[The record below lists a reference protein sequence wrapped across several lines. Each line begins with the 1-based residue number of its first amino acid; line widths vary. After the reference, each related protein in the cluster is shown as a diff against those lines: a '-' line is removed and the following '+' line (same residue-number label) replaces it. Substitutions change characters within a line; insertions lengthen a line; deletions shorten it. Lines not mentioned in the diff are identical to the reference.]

1 MKFPFQIAI
10 VVFLAGLFG
19 YAHATG
25 IDKGPYLMKPTP
37 TGITVCW
44 VSDMPTIGTVTLA
57 GGKEAS
63 KDDAPTRYHRV
74 LMTGLKPYTRYAYTV
89 TCEGVSKSGGF
100 ITAAP
105 VRQPFK
111 FVAYGDNRTQ
121 PQVHASVLASM
132 SKFKPDFVI
141 QTGDQVA
148 DGNNEAHWDEF
159 WQIAGKTL
167 SETAYY
173 PSLGN
178 HEREGA
184 PYFRYFG
191 VPAEYSFDYG
201 NVHFTALDSN
211 RPEAEYTAQQE
222 WLKKDLQAHQDAKWR
237 IVFFH
242 HTVHTC
248 VDKPGR
254 RAESLERAKRLEPIL
269 QEGHVQL
276 VLNGHDHDYQ
286 RHVAHGITYVVSGGG
301 GAPLYSVTPD
311 TPFIKKANMAHH
323 HCEVNVNGDT
333 MSIRAVEP
341 DGSVIEQFTLQANPA
356 VSRQASRL

>member
-1 MKFPFQIAI
+1 MRLLLQIAI
-10 VVFLAGLFG
+10 VMFLVGLCG
-19 YAHATG
+19 YAQATG
-25 IDKGPYLMKPTP
+25 IDKGPYLMLPTT

-44 VSDMPTIGTVTLA
+44 VSDTPAIGMVKVEGGGA
-57 GGKEAS
+57 GV
-63 KDDAPTRYHRV
+63 KDATATRYHRV
-74 LMTGLKPYTRYAYTV
+74 LLSSLKPYTRYAYTV
-89 TCEGVSKSGGF
+89 TCEGMSKSGGF

-105 VRQPFK
+105 TNQPFK

-121 PQVHASVLASM
+121 PLVHASVLERM
-132 SKFKPDFVI
+132 SKFNPDFVV
-141 QTGDQVA
+141 QSGDQVA

-159 WQIAGKTL
+159 WQVASKAL

-201 NVHFTALDSN
+201 NTHFTALDSN
-211 RPEAEYTAQQE
+211 RPEAEYAAQQE
-222 WLKKDLQAHQDAKWR
+222 WLKKDLQAHQNAKWR

-311 TPFIKKANMAHH
+311 TPFVKKAKMVHH
-323 HCEVNVNGDT
+323 HCEINVNGDT
-333 MSIRAVEP
+333 LSLRAVEP
-341 DGSVIEQFTLQANPA
+341 DGSVIEQFTLQANA
-356 VSRQASRL
+356 SNSQQASRK